1 MNVWVKMKTGCRKG
15 EGCMKRGKKLFTYLL
30 VLVMLLANTVTGV
43 AAELDEPLQEA
54 TQIVHEDGS
63 GLLSEG
69 GLLEASD
76 AVADSSY
83 DHSHDTAIVAAM
95 EKLQDTI
102 DVTGYGLTRTN
113 VGDVIH
119 GILNMN
125 PQLFYVSGGFR
136 YYLDNQSNVTKLIIT
151 YNYTKAQIT
160 SMKAEIDAEVAKM
173 EAAIDTTGL
182 SDVEIALAYH
192 DYLVTDVTYDYENY
206 LSNSLSSD
214 DYNIYGTLVKK
225 KAVCQGY
232 ALTFM
237 YLMKRQN
244 IVCGY
249 VSSEAANHAWNAV
262 YLNNQWYH
270 MDATWDDPTWDNLG
284 RVKHTYFMIS
294 DATLLSLDSDRTD
307 YVTSVPYGYTY
318 TKATDSRYESGFWS
332 GVQTYMYP
340 YNGNWYYLDGAYV
353 AADRSAKYQISKYNY
368 ASQTTTCLYGP
379 AYAKWTTA
387 DNGVWTAYFGRMAA
401 RNGVIYFST
410 PTTIEQY
417 SISTGTTKTIFT
429 LPSGTAKGTYIYGLG
444 FIDGDL

>member
-1 MNVWVKMKTGCRKG
+1 
-15 EGCMKRGKKLFTYLL
+15 MKRGKKLFTYLL

-54 TQIVHEDGS
+54 TQVVHEDGS

-69 GLLEASD
+69 GLLEAGD

-83 DHSHDTAIVAAM
+83 DHSHDAAIVAAM
-95 EKLQDTI
+95 ENMQDTI
-102 DVTGYGLTRTN
+102 DVTGYGLTTTN
-113 VGDVIH
+113 VEDVIH

-136 YYLDNQSNVTKLIIT
+136 YYMDSQSNVKELIIT
-151 YNYTKAQIT
+151 YNYTKTQIT
-160 SMKAEIDAEVAKM
+160 SMKSEIDAEVAKM

-192 DYLVTDVTYDYENY
+192 DYLATDVTYDYENY
-206 LSNSLSSD
+206 LSSSLSSD

-244 IVCGY
+244 VVCGY
-249 VSSEAANHAWNAV
+249 VSSNAANHAWNVV

-270 MDATWDDPTWDNLG
+270 MDATWDDPVWDNLG

-307 YVTSVPYGYTY
+307 YVRRRP
-318 TKATDSRYESGFWS
+318 
-332 GVQTYMYP
+332 P
-340 YNGNWYYLDGAYV
+340 
-353 AADRSAKYQISKYNY
+353 
-368 ASQTTTCLYGP
+368 
-379 AYAKWTTA
+379 
-387 DNGVWTAYFGRMAA
+387 
-401 RNGVIYFST
+401 
-410 PTTIEQY
+410 
-417 SISTGTTKTIFT
+417 
-429 LPSGTAKGTYIYGLG
+429 
-444 FIDGDL
+444 

>member
-1 MNVWVKMKTGCRKG
+1 
-15 EGCMKRGKKLFTYLL
+15 MKRGKKLFTYLL
-30 VLVMLLANTVTGV
+30 ILVMLLANTVTGV

-244 IVCGY
+244 I
-249 VSSEAANHAWNAV
+249 
-262 YLNNQWYH
+262 
-270 MDATWDDPTWDNLG
+270 
-284 RVKHTYFMIS
+284 
-294 DATLLSLDSDRTD
+294 
-307 YVTSVPYGYTY
+307 
-318 TKATDSRYESGFWS
+318 
-332 GVQTYMYP
+332 
-340 YNGNWYYLDGAYV
+340 
-353 AADRSAKYQISKYNY
+353 
-368 ASQTTTCLYGP
+368 CLC
-379 AYAKWTTA
+379 
-387 DNGVWTAYFGRMAA
+387 
-401 RNGVIYFST
+401 VI
-410 PTTIEQY
+410 
-417 SISTGTTKTIFT
+417 K
-429 LPSGTAKGTYIYGLG
+429 K
-444 FIDGDL
+444 